1 MPIVQID
8 FVAGRTMEQ
17 KRVMVKKVTEAVSTS
32 IGCSESAVTVIL
44 RELPKESFG
53 MGGTLLS
60 DK

>member
-8 FVAGRTMEQ
+8 FVAGRTTEQ
-17 KRVMVKKVTEAVSTS
+17 KRNMVKNVTEAISTS

-53 MGGTLLS
+53 IGGKLLS